1 MGGWVGGWR
10 EASCLVG
17 LDGWVGG
24 WVGGCF
30 FLLEVDVLPFL
41 QHIIQEAK
49 RVRGAREEVVVLV
62 LCVEVGGWV
71 GG

>member
-1 MGGWVGGWR
+1 MGGWVGG
-10 EASCLVG
+10 EKLLV
-17 LDGWVGG
+17 LLVWMGG